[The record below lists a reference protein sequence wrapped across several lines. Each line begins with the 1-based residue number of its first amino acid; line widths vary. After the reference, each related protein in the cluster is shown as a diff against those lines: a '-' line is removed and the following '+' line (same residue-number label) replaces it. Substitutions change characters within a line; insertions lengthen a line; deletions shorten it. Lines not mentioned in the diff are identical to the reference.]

1 MDTKRLREI
10 HAAGTEGKW
19 ESDGD
24 AETWN
29 GEEYASQWVDIDK
42 QTRVFIPH
50 DNTGAG
56 MCQAMADAHL
66 IVTAV
71 NALPTLLDVIEKQ
84 SEAFEMVKWC
94 CANEA
99 TMPNVRIKHALDTA
113 NRTLKRT
120 KEMLDGMGEG

>member
-10 HAAGTEGKW
+10 HAAGTIRPWRVGRIE
-19 ESDGD
+19 ERDNYSVEARCPPSDSGLTHMPVC
-24 AETWN
+24 EIYGNNWGEPTW
-29 GEEYASQWVDIDK
+29 
-42 QTRVFIPH
+42 P
-50 DNTGAG
+50 
-56 MCQAMADAHL
+56 DAHL